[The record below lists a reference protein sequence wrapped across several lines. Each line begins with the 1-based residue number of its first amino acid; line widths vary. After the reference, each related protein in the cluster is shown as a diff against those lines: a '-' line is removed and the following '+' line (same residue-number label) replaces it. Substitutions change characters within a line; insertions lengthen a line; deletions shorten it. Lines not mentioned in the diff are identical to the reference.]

1 LIWVI
6 AAKRCPGKVPLTV
19 APLPASIE
27 NAIEHGRLISLRWWS
42 MPTNIH
48 QLSIPE
54 ALASL
59 GSGPDGLSQA
69 EALRRLRL
77 HGPNRFGQ
85 LARRPALL
93 RLLKEFVQ
101 FFSVI
106 MWVAA
111 ALAFLAEWYEPGQGM
126 ARIGYALVVVILVSG
141 VFSFWQEHRVERTLA
156 ALQRL
161 LPPTARAM
169 RQGTIIELPVE
180 QLVVGDIVL
189 IEQGDSVPADCRLIE
204 GFSTRINTATLTGE
218 SAPRSLDAAPST
230 AIDLLQSRNVL
241 LAGTSLVSGRAEAL
255 VFATGSETEFGR
267 IAQLTQAGGATASPL
282 RRQLAHL
289 SRLIAVLSIV
299 IGCVFF
305 AAGTVI
311 GIPFWQD
318 FILSI
323 GIIVAMVPEGLL
335 PTLTLALALA
345 AQRMAKRNV
354 LVRHLTSVE
363 TLGSVTVICTDK
375 TGTLTENRMRVR
387 ELFVGR
393 SREPLAAL
401 RGKPETIAAHRAV
414 FACAAWCHDVHE
426 VDHDGRTRLVGD
438 PMEIALIEMARPM
451 LTAAPTPRRLDEVPF
466 DADRMRQSVMCE
478 TSAGRVLYCK
488 GAPESLLPL
497 CTHMTLGRDTKPMT
511 PFDRHEILRVQEAMA
526 EQGLRVLAFASRPAP
541 EGMPASALE
550 RDMVFQGLVALED
563 PPHAEAADALRKCRE
578 AGIKVIMITGDH
590 PRTALAVARDIGLV
604 RSSNPRVVTGAELRG
619 LARAGLDQVLD
630 AEEIVFAR
638 VTAEQKLTIVQT
650 LIDRKEIVAVTG
662 DGVND
667 APALKAAHIGI
678 AMGIAGTDVA
688 KEAADMVLLD
698 DNFASIV
705 SAVEEGRAVFRNVR
719 KFLTYI
725 LVHNVAELVPYLAF
739 VLFKIPLPLTPIQVL
754 CVDMGTDSLTALGLG
769 VEPPDAQ
776 AMRRPPRP
784 QQERLLNMRVALRGY
799 LFLGMIEATSAMA
812 AFFFVLVTGGWRY
825 GEILASDDPLYLR
838 ATTACLSAIIV
849 MQIVTVYLCRSSVR
863 SVFSLPLL
871 DNRLIVAG
879 VALELV
885 SLLLLNYVPLA
896 NMLIGTAAVPPML
909 WLFLL
914 PFAAAMLG
922 LEELRKWIVR
932 QALRR
937 KPRTKEVTA

>member
-1 LIWVI
+1 
-6 AAKRCPGKVPLTV
+6 
-19 APLPASIE
+19 
-27 NAIEHGRLISLRWWS
+27 

-54 ALASL
+54 ALAGL
-59 GSGPDGLSQA
+59 GSGADGLSQA
-69 EALRRLRL
+69 EAVRRLRQC
-77 HGPNRFGQ
+77 GPNQFGK
-85 LARRPALL
+85 LRRQPALV
-93 RLLKEFVQ
+93 RLLREFVQ

-106 MWVAA
+106 LWVAA

-126 ARIGYALVVVILVSG
+126 ARIGYALIAVILVSG

-156 ALQRL
+156 ALQKL
-161 LPPTARAM
+161 LPPTAHALRDGAVVE
-169 RQGTIIELPVE
+169 IPVE
-180 QLVVGDIVL
+180 HLVVGDIVL
-189 IEQGDSVPADCRLIE
+189 IEQGDSNPADCRLLE
-204 GFSTRINTATLTGE
+204 GFAARVNNATVTGE
-218 SAPRSLDAAPST
+218 SAPRSLDAAP
-230 AIDLLQSRNVL
+230 AAEIDLLQSRNVL
-241 LAGTSLVSGRAEAL
+241 LAGTSLVSGRAKAL
-255 VFATGSETEFGR
+255 VFATGSDTEFGK
-267 IAQLTQAGGATASPL
+267 IARLTQAGGAAPSPL

-289 SRLIAVLSIV
+289 SRLIAILSV
-299 IGCVFF
+299 MIGCVFF
-305 AAGTVI
+305 AAGAVI
-311 GIPFWQD
+311 GIPFWRD
-318 FILSI
+318 LTLSI

-387 ELFVGR
+387 ELFLGQ
-393 SREPLAAL
+393 SREPLDAL
-401 RGKPETIAAHRAV
+401 RGKPEIIAAHRAL
-414 FACAAWCHDVHE
+414 FTAAACCHDVRE
-426 VDHDGRTRLVGD
+426 INHDRGTRLVGD

-451 LTAAPTPRRLDEVPF
+451 MPGAPAPQRRDEVPF
-466 DADRMRQSVMCE
+466 DTDRMRQSVVCE
-478 TSAGRVLYCK
+478 APAGRVLYCK
-488 GAPESLLPL
+488 GAAESLLPL
-497 CTHMTLGRDTKPMT
+497 CTHMVLGRGTKPLGRDAR
-511 PFDRHEILRVQEAMA
+511 DEILRVQDAMA

-541 EGMPASALE
+541 DGVPASALE
-550 RDMVFQGLVALED
+550 CDMVFQGLVALED

-578 AGIKVIMITGDH
+578 AGIKVVMITGDH

-604 RSSNPRVVTGAELRG
+604 RSPDPRVVTGAELSG
-619 LARAGLDQVLD
+619 LTRASLDQVLD

-638 VTAEQKLTIVQT
+638 VTADQKLTIVQT

-678 AMGIAGTDVA
+678 AMGLVGTDVA

-698 DNFASIV
+698 DNFSSIV
-705 SAVEEGRAVFRNVR
+705 SAVEEGRAVFRNIR

-739 VLFKIPLPLTPIQVL
+739 VLFSIPLPLTPIQVL

-784 QQERLLNMRVALRGY
+784 QHERLLTARVALRGY
-799 LFLGMIEATSAMA
+799 LFLGIIEAAAAMA
-812 AFFFVLVTGGWRY
+812 AFFFVLLAGGWHY
-825 GEILASDDPLYLR
+825 GEVLASDDPLYLR

-863 SVFSLPLL
+863 SVFSLPVL

-879 VALELV
+879 VGLELA
-885 SLLLLNYVPLA
+885 SLLLINYVPLA

-909 WLFLL
+909 WLFLV

-932 QALRR
+932 QGLRR
-937 KPRTKEVTA
+937 KPRAAEVIS

>member
-1 LIWVI
+1 
-6 AAKRCPGKVPLTV
+6 
-19 APLPASIE
+19 
-27 NAIEHGRLISLRWWS
+27 
-42 MPTNIH
+42 MPTNVH
-48 QLSIPE
+48 QLSVTE

-59 GSGPDGLSQA
+59 GSGPDGLSHA
-69 EALRRLRL
+69 EALRRLHE
-77 HGPNRFGQ
+77 HGPNRFGK
-85 LARRPALL
+85 LARQPALF

-106 MWVAA
+106 LWVAA

-126 ARIGYALVVVILVSG
+126 ARIGYALIVVILVSG

-156 ALQRL
+156 ALQKL
-161 LPPTARAM
+161 LPPTARAL
-169 RQGTIIELPVE
+169 RDGAIVEIPVE

-189 IEQGDSVPADCRLIE
+189 LEQGDSNPADCRLLE
-204 GFSTRINTATLTGE
+204 GFSARVNNATVTGE
-218 SAPRSLDAAPST
+218 SAPRSLDAAPS
-230 AIDLLQSRNVL
+230 AAVDLLQSRNVL
-241 LAGTSLVSGRAEAL
+241 LAGTSLVSGRAKAL
-255 VFATGSETEFGR
+255 VFATGADTEFGK
-267 IAQLTQAGGATASPL
+267 IARLTQAGGATTSPL

-289 SRLIAVLSIV
+289 SRLIAVLSVV

-305 AAGTVI
+305 AAGTAI

-387 ELFVGR
+387 ELLLGR
-393 SREPLAAL
+393 QRETLAAL
-401 RGKPETIAAHRAV
+401 RHKPEIIAAYRAL
-414 FACAAWCHDVHE
+414 FAGAACCHDVRE
-426 VDHDGRTRLVGD
+426 INHDGGTRLVGD
-438 PMEIALIEMARPM
+438 PMEVALIEMARPM
-451 LTAAPTPRRLDEVPF
+451 LPATPAPRRLDEVPF
-466 DADRMRQSVMCE
+466 DTGRMRQSVICE
-478 TSAGRVLYCK
+478 TPAGRVLYCK
-488 GAPESLLPL
+488 GAPESLLPV
-497 CTHMTLGRDTKPMT
+497 CTQMSVGRGNEPLGRDAR
-511 PFDRHEILRVQEAMA
+511 DEIVRVEDAMA
-526 EQGLRVLAFASRPAP
+526 AQGLRVLAFASRPAP
-541 EGMPASALE
+541 EGVPASALE
-550 RDMVFQGLVALED
+550 CGMIFHGLVGLED
-563 PPHAEAADALRKCRE
+563 PPHAEAAEALRKCRE
-578 AGIKVIMITGDH
+578 AGIKVVMITGDH
-590 PRTALAVARDIGLV
+590 PRTALAVAREIGLV
-604 RSSNPRVVTGAELRG
+604 RAPDPRIVTGEELRA
-619 LARAGLDQVLD
+619 LARPGLEQALG
-630 AEEIVFAR
+630 AEEIIFAR
-638 VTAEQKLTIVQT
+638 VTADQKLAIVQA

-678 AMGIAGTDVA
+678 AMGLAGTDVA

-705 SAVEEGRAVFRNVR
+705 SAVEEGRAIFRNVR

-739 VLFKIPLPLTPIQVL
+739 VLFRIPLPLTPIQVL

-784 QQERLLNMRVALRGY
+784 QHERLLNLRVALRGY
-799 LFLGMIEATSAMA
+799 LFLGLIEAAAVMA
-812 AFFFVLVTGGWRY
+812 AFFFVLLAGGWRY
-825 GEILASDDPLYLR
+825 GEVLASDDPLYLR

-849 MQIVTVYLCRSSVR
+849 MQIVSVYLCRSSVR
-863 SVFSLPLL
+863 SVFSMRLL

-879 VALELV
+879 VALELA
-885 SLLLLNYVPLA
+885 SLLLVNYLPLA
-896 NMLIGTAAVPPML
+896 NVLIGTAPVPPTL
-909 WLFLL
+909 WLFLV
-914 PFAAAMLG
+914 PFAAAMLA

-932 QALRR
+932 RR
-937 KPRTKEVTA
+937 LQRKGLASDGG

>member
-1 LIWVI
+1 
-6 AAKRCPGKVPLTV
+6 
-19 APLPASIE
+19 
-27 NAIEHGRLISLRWWS
+27 

-59 GSGPDGLSQA
+59 ASSPGGLSHA
-69 EALRRLRL
+69 EALRRLRQQ
-77 HGPNRFGQ
+77 GPNRFGT
-85 LARRPALL
+85 LAREPALL
-93 RLLKEFVQ
+93 RLLREFVQ

-106 MWVAA
+106 LWVAA
-111 ALAFLAEWYEPGQGM
+111 TLAFLAEWYEPGQGM
-126 ARIGYALVVVILVSG
+126 ARIGYALIVVILVSG

-156 ALQRL
+156 ALRKL
-161 LPPTARAM
+161 LPPTARAV
-169 RQGTIIELPVE
+169 REGAIVEIPVE

-189 IEQGDSVPADCRLIE
+189 LEQGDGNPADCRLLE
-204 GFSTRINTATLTGE
+204 GFSARVNPATVTGE
-218 SAPRSLDAAPST
+218 SAPRSLDAAPS
-230 AIDLLQSRNVL
+230 AVVDLLASRNVL
-241 LAGTSLVSGRAEAL
+241 LAGTSLVSGRAKAL
-255 VFATGSETEFGR
+255 VFATGADTEFGK
-267 IAQLTQAGGATASPL
+267 IARLTQAGGATASPL

-289 SRLIAVLSIV
+289 SRLVAILSV
-299 IGCVFF
+299 MIGCVFF

-318 FILSI
+318 LILSI

-335 PTLTLALALA
+335 PTLTLSLALA
-345 AQRMAKRNV
+345 AQRMARRNV
-354 LVRHLTSVE
+354 LVRHLSSVE

-387 ELFVGR
+387 ELFLGR
-393 SREPLAAL
+393 QRESLATL
-401 RGKPETIAAHRAV
+401 RDKPEIIAAHRAL
-414 FACAAWCHDVHE
+414 FAGAACCHDVRE
-426 VDHDGRTRLVGD
+426 INQDRATRLVGD

-451 LTAAPTPRRLDEVPF
+451 LPAAPAPRRLDEVPF
-466 DADRMRQSVMCE
+466 DTDRMRQSVVCD
-478 TSAGRVLYCK
+478 TPAGRVLYCK

-497 CTHMTLGRDTKPMT
+497 CTQMSVGRGTEPLGPDARD
-511 PFDRHEILRVQEAMA
+511 EIVRVQDAMA
-526 EQGLRVLAFASRPAP
+526 AQGLRVLAFASRPAP
-541 EGMPASALE
+541 DRVSASSLECGMI
-550 RDMVFQGLVALED
+550 FHGLVALED
-563 PPHAEAADALRKCRE
+563 PPHAEAAEALRKCRE
-578 AGIKVIMITGDH
+578 AGIKVVMITGDH
-590 PRTALAVARDIGLV
+590 PRTALAVAREIGLV
-604 RSSNPRVVTGAELRG
+604 RSPAPRVVTGEELRG
-619 LARAGLDQVLD
+619 LARPGLDRVLD
-630 AEEIVFAR
+630 VEEIIFAR
-638 VTAEQKLTIVQT
+638 VTADQKLAIVQT

-678 AMGIAGTDVA
+678 AMGVAGTDVA

-705 SAVEEGRAVFRNVR
+705 SAVEEGRAVFRNIR
-719 KFLTYI
+719 KFLTYV

-739 VLFKIPLPLTPIQVL
+739 ALFRIPLPLTPIQVL

-784 QQERLLNMRVALRGY
+784 QHERLLDMSVALRGY
-799 LFLGMIEATSAMA
+799 LFLGIIEAAAAMA
-812 AFFFVLVTGGWRY
+812 AFFFVLLAGGWHY
-825 GEILASDDPLYLR
+825 GEVLASDDPLYLR

-879 VALELV
+879 VGLELA
-885 SLLLLNYVPLA
+885 SLLLINYLPLA
-896 NMLIGTAAVPPML
+896 NILIGTAAVPPTL
-909 WLFLL
+909 WLFLV

-937 KPRTKEVTA
+937 KARTIEAIP